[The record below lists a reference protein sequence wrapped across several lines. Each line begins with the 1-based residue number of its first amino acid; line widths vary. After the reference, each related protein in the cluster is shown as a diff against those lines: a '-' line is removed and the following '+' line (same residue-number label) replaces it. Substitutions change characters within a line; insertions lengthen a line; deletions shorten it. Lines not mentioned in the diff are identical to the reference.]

1 MTCED
6 KKNIT
11 CRDRF
16 GWFWYNDEEIFHDS
30 EEDIFRK
37 MQIMHDQGITHVIT
51 FSCTHFRMGFE
62 PWWDKIDACLRKVV
76 KAAHALGIKVIE
88 HHSSH
93 LMYYPSTPELI
104 ARLTRDA
111 KIRRQSLDNYPG
123 LVEYLLNPDEAEK
136 RTWQINGS
144 TGEPVTP
151 YAAHGHCFNNDEY
164 VEKYLKYL
172 ETVYATGVDGIMTDD
187 VQYYGLG
194 QACACKVCRKKF
206 FEETGYILPEPGEA
220 WNKWFGDMRNESFN
234 AWVHYRKQVMMNFHQ
249 RVAEHYHKLGLEL
262 IRPNYTSGA
271 LRVILSG
278 LEIGELPELDV
289 YFQECCY
296 SSIIRYSFLSFLD
309 EQLQRALVAGQR
321 NIPHMMMFY
330 ADRNDQLI
338 FSWAVARLA
347 GAMFTN
353 TPEGGSQPDEKSL
366 RDFENRYQ
374 SDLFNL
380 QVQAQI
386 GFVDSRENCAFG
398 PSYDMSRMRI
408 WMQSCRLNNIQHKL
422 LDVRDPASWDV
433 PILILNEVGLLRD
446 SEISA
451 LLDYVKQGN
460 TLVVSGSNGVVDTD
474 YHPRTTAEQEL
485 LECKNLDGNAVEI
498 IDFGAGKLIK
508 VGYAFG
514 YPGSDEYKKALF
526 VDNPKRFAYLS
537 IIDHIKE
544 LAHIADSFDDR
555 KNPSAAD
562 PGRVYNA
569 AQKPFRQVAE
579 LLQSLLKKPAV
590 AIKGLPDGVL
600 YTVFADNNGDLSI
613 QMLNAA
619 GCFDGVAGKIV
630 SHKDPIPFPQHSG
643 KAEIVLNRAYAN
655 AEVKLVTFDGEEL
668 LAFAHNS
675 NCLGLELEKIK
686 TYAMLKIKK

>member
-1 MTCED
+1 MTSENP
-6 KKNIT
+6 KNIT

-16 GWFWYNDEEIFHDS
+16 GWFWYNDEEIFRDS

-37 MQIMHDQGITHVIT
+37 MKVMHDQGITHVIT
-51 FSCTHFRMGFE
+51 FSCTHFRISFE

-76 KAAHALGIKVIE
+76 KAAHSLGIKVIE

-93 LMYYPSTPELI
+93 LMYYPSTPALI
-104 ARLTRDA
+104 ERLTRDA
-111 KIRRQSLDNYPG
+111 KIRRQSLENYPG
-123 LVEYLLNPDEAEK
+123 LVEYLLNCSEEEQSY
-136 RTWQINGS
+136 WQINGA

-151 YAAHGHCFNNDEY
+151 YAAHGHCFNNDAY

-194 QACACKVCRKKF
+194 QACACKVCRQKF
-206 FEETGYILPEPGEA
+206 FEATGYTLPEPGEA
-220 WNKWFGDMRNESFN
+220 WEKWFGDMRNASFS
-234 AWVHYRKQVMMNFHQ
+234 AWVHYRHDVMLNFHQ
-249 RVAEHYHKLGLEL
+249 KVAAHYHKLGLKL

-271 LRVILSG
+271 LRVMLSSI
-278 LEIGELPELDV
+278 EIGELPELDV
-289 YFQECCY
+289 FFQECCY

-309 EQLQRALVAGQR
+309 EQQHRALVASQR

-330 ADRNDQLI
+330 ADRNDQLV
-338 FSWAVARLA
+338 FSWGVARLA

-380 QVQAQI
+380 QTQAQI
-386 GFVDSRENCAFG
+386 GFVDSRENCSFG
-398 PSYDMSRMRI
+398 PSYDMSRMRV
-408 WMQSCRLNNIQHKL
+408 WMQACRLNNIQHKL
-422 LDVRDPASWDV
+422 VDVRDPANWDV
-433 PILILNEVGLLRD
+433 PILVLNEVGLLRD
-446 SEISA
+446 REITA

-460 TLVVSGSNGVVDTD
+460 TLIVSGSNGIMDEKN
-474 YHPRTTAEQEL
+474 RMRSNEEQKL
-485 LECKNLDGNAVEI
+485 LDCKTLDGNAVEV
-498 IDFGAGKLIK
+498 IDIGAGKLIK

-526 VDNPKRFAYLS
+526 VDNPKRFEFLS

-544 LAHIADSFDDR
+544 LAHLADSFDDR
-555 KNPSAAD
+555 KNPSAAN
-562 PGRVYNA
+562 PGKIFNA
-569 AQKPFRQVAE
+569 AQESFRQVAE
-579 LLQSLLKKPAV
+579 LLNSLLAPSAV
-590 AIKGLPDGVL
+590 SIKGLPDGVL
-600 YTVFADNNGDLSI
+600 YSTFAAANGDLSI
-613 QMLNAA
+613 QLLNAA
-619 GCFDGVAGKIV
+619 GCFDGVADKIV

-643 KAEIVLNRAYAN
+643 KAEIVLSADYAN
-655 AEVKLVTFDGEEL
+655 AEVKLVTFDGEEI
-668 LAFAHNS
+668 LAAAQDPD
-675 NCLGLELEKIK
+675 CRVLELEKIK